1 MGQFESI
8 GRTSGELV
16 ASMAHD
22 LRSPLNSII
31 GFSSLLREHKVD
43 PASPEHDEFLD
54 HVLASARELLQL
66 INDLIDFS
74 FVDGGRMEFFP
85 QPVDLDRATIDALAA
100 LKPLTAAKHIAVRVA
115 LAPGASDVFLDP
127 VRLSQV
133 LRVYLGN
140 AVAASPEGGRI
151 DVRCVMEDPHH
162 VRLEVENTGAEI
174 ADADGATLFESFRPT
189 RLQPRAGLP
198 LKLARRIVEA
208 QGGRVGAA
216 SVAGTGTTTLYAVL
230 PKYHQG

>member
-8 GRTSGELV
+8 GNTSGDVV
-16 ASMAHD
+16 ASLAHD

-54 HVLASARELLQL
+54 HVLTSARELLQL

-74 FVDGGRMEFFP
+74 VVDGGRMEFFP
-85 QPVDLDRATIDALAA
+85 QPTDLDRVTIDALAA
-100 LKPLTAAKHIAVRVA
+100 LKPLTAAKHIAVHVA
-115 LAPGASDVFLDP
+115 LAPGASDVFLDSL
-127 VRLSQV
+127 RLSQV
-133 LRVYLGN
+133 LRVFLGN
-140 AVAASPEGGRI
+140 AVAATPEEGRI

-174 ADADGATLFESFRPT
+174 GDADAATLFESFRPT
-189 RLQPRAGLP
+189 GSQPRAGLP
-198 LKLARRIVEA
+198 LKLVRRMVEA
-208 QGGRVGAA
+208 QGGRAGAA
-216 SVAGTGTTTLYAVL
+216 SVAGRGTTTLFAVL
-230 PKYHQG
+230 PKYHRA